1 MLPTQQVLQAQRVVI
16 KALTEKQGCGKQI
29 RYAPERDLDRKIW
42 LLELLESQV
51 NDAES
56 QTDRLV
62 DFIKRLQVA
71 VSGNL

>member
-1 MLPTQQVLQAQRVVI
+1 M
-16 KALTEKQGCGKQI
+16 
-29 RYAPERDLDRKIW
+29 
-42 LLELLESQV
+42 

-71 VSGNL
+71 VSGNLKSAADIKATSIDLANNTKEASEEIKTLRHVAALIKHDI